1 VVKAMSG
8 SKAEDQIESTDFKIA
23 DFKNQELYMNVKID
37 SDINY
42 MGEHLKKM
50 ESLPSADT

>member
-1 VVKAMSG
+1 MSG